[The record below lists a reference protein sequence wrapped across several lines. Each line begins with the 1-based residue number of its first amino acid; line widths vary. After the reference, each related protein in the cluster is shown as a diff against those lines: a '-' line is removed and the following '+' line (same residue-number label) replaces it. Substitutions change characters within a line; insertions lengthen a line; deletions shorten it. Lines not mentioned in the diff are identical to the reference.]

1 MKPASST
8 TPFTVLLVD
17 DEQDVLFSYSL
28 MFRSAGFSNV
38 LTEVDCRNVLPQ
50 MDQQVV
56 DLAVLDLQMPFL
68 GGFELLKLIRER
80 HPTLPVIIVTAANEL
95 EMAVACMKVGAVDY
109 FVKPVEKGRLIA
121 SARRALET
129 CELRSELASLKDQ
142 LLTGV
147 LQSAGAFADSITC
160 SASMQRIFQY
170 LDAVSRSSQPVVIR
184 GETGTGKELLARS
197 VHMASGRRGA
207 FVAVNVAGL
216 DDQIFADTLFGHL
229 RGAFTGADQRRE
241 GLIAKASGGTL
252 FLDEIGDLEP
262 ASQIKL
268 LRLLQ
273 EGEYFPLG
281 SDSPRRSDVR
291 IVAATHRDL
300 KQLQQAGTFRAD
312 LYYRLCTHQVA
323 LPSLAERREDIP
335 LLLSHLL
342 KEAAGS
348 MGKEVPTVPPELAR
362 YLASYAFPGNIR
374 ELRSMAYDAVARHVR
389 GVLSME
395 SFIEAIGGVPATT
408 PVEREDSAHILRFPD
423 GRIPTLKEAEEA
435 LVAQALTL
443 AGGNQGVA
451 ARYLG
456 VTRQAINKRLVRGK
470 QQLPDDH
477 KPC

>member
-1 MKPASST
+1 MNPAVPA

-17 DEQDVLFSYSL
+17 DEQDVLFSYSV
-28 MFRSAGFSNV
+28 MFRSAGFSKV
-38 LTEVDCRNVLPQ
+38 LTEVDSRKVLSLLE
-50 MDQQVV
+50 QQTV

-68 GGFELLKLIRER
+68 GGYELLTLLREK
-80 HPTLPVIIVTAANEL
+80 HPHVPVIIVTAANEL

-121 SARRALET
+121 SARRALEAR
-129 CELRSELASLKDQ
+129 ELRHELASLKDQ
-142 LLTGV
+142 LLDGV

-160 SASMQRIFQY
+160 STRMRRIFQY

-184 GETGTGKELLARS
+184 GNTGTGKELLARS
-197 VHMASGRRGA
+197 VHSASGRAGA

-216 DDQIFADTLFGHL
+216 DDQMFADTLFGHL
-229 RGAFTGADQRRE
+229 RGAFTGADQKRE
-241 GLIAKASGGTL
+241 GLIAKAAGGTL

-281 SDSPRRSDVR
+281 SDTPRRSDVR

-300 KQLQQAGTFRAD
+300 NRLQQAGSFRAD
-312 LYYRLCTHQVA
+312 LYYRLCTHQVV
-323 LPSLAERREDIP
+323 LPTLAERREDIP

-342 KEAAGS
+342 DEAARS
-348 MGKEVPTVPPELAR
+348 MGKEVPTPPPELAR
-362 YLASYAFPGNIR
+362 YLAAYSFPGNIR
-374 ELRSMAYDAVARHVR
+374 ELRSMVYDAVARHQR

-395 SFIEAIGGVPATT
+395 SFIEAMGDVPATSAAAGDESA
-408 PVEREDSAHILRFPD
+408 PVLRFAD
-423 GRIPTLKEAEEA
+423 GRIPTLREAEEA
-435 LVAQALTL
+435 LIAQALTL

-456 VTRQAINKRLVRGK
+456 VTRQALNKRLVREK
-470 QQLPDDH
+470 QQLSADYES
-477 KPC
+477 

>member
-1 MKPASST
+1 MKPANSAP
-8 TPFTVLLVD
+8 PFTILLVD
-17 DEQDVLFSYSL
+17 DEQDVLFSYSI

-38 LTEVDCRNVLPQ
+38 LTEMDSRAALPLMEKQ
-50 MDQQVV
+50 EV
-56 DLAVLDLQMPFL
+56 DLAVLDLQMPHL
-68 GGFELLKLIRER
+68 GGYELLKLIRER
-80 HPTLPVIIVTAANEL
+80 HPTVPVIIVTAANEL

-121 SARRALET
+121 SVRRALEAR
-129 CELRSELASLKDQ
+129 ELRHELASLKDQ
-142 LLTGV
+142 LLAGV
-147 LQSAGAFADSITC
+147 LQSSGAFSDSITC
-160 SASMQRIFQY
+160 SARMQRIFQY

-197 VHMASGRRGA
+197 VHTASGRTGG
-207 FVAVNVAGL
+207 FVAVNAAGL
-216 DDQIFADTLFGHL
+216 DDQMFADTLFGHL
-229 RGAFTGADQRRE
+229 RGAFTGADQKRE
-241 GLIAKASGGTL
+241 GLIAKAAGGTL

-281 SDSPRRSDVR
+281 SDTPRRSDVR

-300 KQLQQAGTFRAD
+300 NRLQQEGRFRAD
-312 LYYRLCTHQVA
+312 LYYRLCTHQVV

-342 KEAAGS
+342 NEAARS
-348 MGKEVPTVPPELAR
+348 MGKETPTPPPELAR
-362 YLASYAFPGNIR
+362 YLATYSFPGNIR
-374 ELRSMAYDAVARHVR
+374 ELRAMVYDAVARHQR

-395 SFIEAIGGVPATT
+395 SFIEAMGGAPVPPLSIDDA
-408 PVEREDSAHILRFPD
+408 SADGLRFPD

-435 LVAQALTL
+435 LIAQALTL

-456 VTRQAINKRLVRGK
+456 ITRQAINKRLVRGK
-470 QQLPDDH
+470 TP
-477 KPC
+477 

>member
-1 MKPASST
+1 MKSISPAN
-8 TPFTVLLVD
+8 PFTVLLVD
-17 DEQDVLFSYSL
+17 DEQDVLFSYSV
-28 MFRSAGFSNV
+28 MFRSAGFSHV
-38 LTEVDCRNVLPQ
+38 LTEVDSRAVLAL
-50 MDQQVV
+50 MEQQAV
-56 DLAVLDLQMPFL
+56 DLAVLDLQMPYL
-68 GGFELLKLIRER
+68 GGYELLSLIREK
-80 HPTLPVIIVTAANEL
+80 HPHVPVIIVTAANEL

-121 SARRALET
+121 SARRALEAR
-129 CELRSELASLKDQ
+129 ELRSELAFLKDQ
-142 LLTGV
+142 LLDGV
-147 LQSAGAFADSITC
+147 LQSEGAFADSITC
-160 SASMQRIFQY
+160 SSRMQRIFQY

-197 VHMASGRRGA
+197 VHTASGRAGA

-216 DDQIFADTLFGHL
+216 DDQMFADTLFGHL
-229 RGAFTGADQRRE
+229 RGAFTGADQKRE
-241 GLIAKASGGTL
+241 GLIAKAAGGTL

-281 SDSPRRSDVR
+281 SDTPRRADVR

-300 KQLQQAGTFRAD
+300 NRLQQTGAFRAD

-342 KEAAGS
+342 NEAARS
-348 MGKEVPTVPPELAR
+348 MGKDVPTPPPELVG

-374 ELRSMAYDAVARHVR
+374 ELRSMVYDAVARHQR
-389 GVLSME
+389 GILSME
-395 SFIEAIGGVPATT
+395 SFIEAMGGTSAAPA
-408 PVEREDSAHILRFPD
+408 VAGDASAELLRFPD
-423 GRIPTLKEAEEA
+423 GRIPTLREAEDA
-435 LVAQALTL
+435 LIAQALIL

-456 VTRQAINKRLVRGK
+456 VTRQAINKRLNRTK
-470 QQLPDDH
+470 E
-477 KPC
+477 